1 MEIYESNLEL
11 YICYCCIYTEISYI
25 LKISLSSN
33 FINNLVHKLE
43 PYFENC
49 EMNHYIINNKLTKV
63 IEFHDRNSYMWIKE
77 MIKEIH
83 NEFVQ
88 ESIDKSNDFQ
98 YEERFMPFSS
108 SLRP

>member
-1 MEIYESNLEL
+1 
-11 YICYCCIYTEISYI
+11 
-25 LKISLSSN
+25 
-33 FINNLVHKLE
+33 
-43 PYFENC
+43 
-49 EMNHYIINNKLTKV
+49 
-63 IEFHDRNSYMWIKE
+63 